1 MSAKIMCND
10 DKCQIVQAVAI
21 ASLPHF
27 GCSLGGGSRGLVFL
41 AWLILGSKCSDLN
54 ILGTG
59 KI

>member
-1 MSAKIMCND
+1 MSAKIMCNG

-27 GCSLGGGSRGLVFL
+27 DCSLGGGSRGLVFL
-41 AWLILGSKCSDLN
+41 AWLILGLKYSDLN
-54 ILGTG
+54 ILGRV

>member
-1 MSAKIMCND
+1 MCND

-27 GCSLGGGSRGLVFL
+27 DCSLGGGSRGLVFL
-41 AWLILGSKCSDLN
+41 AWLILGLECSDLN
-54 ILGTG
+54 ILGTV